1 MMCNAKFVA
10 TFAGLLASASAGPSV
25 RLDNGLTV
33 QGRIAPDASN
43 VAEFLGIP
51 YAAPPLDDLRWE
63 PPQPYV
69 VPQSSNAFANATVLN
84 ATALPPSCWQY
95 ISIHPAIQRVDV
107 PEFMI
112 GAAGMDEDCLTAS
125 VWAPA
130 GAVPAVSGSE
140 TAANGTDAG
149 LPVIIWFYGG
159 GFETGGTDVP
169 YQMPQKWIQRSQ
181 EHIFVTFNYRMK
193 LFGFPNSAALTEQNL
208 GLLDQRFAIEWVR
221 DNIAKFGGDAS
232 RMTLWGHS
240 AGSIAVDY
248 YSFAYPQD
256 PIVRGLVMDSG
267 TAHLDQLMSHDDIQ
281 SNFTFVAQQL
291 GCGNQTTAEA
301 ELACM
306 RKIPA
311 EKLENFVAT
320 YKDSGVTP
328 SIGFSPVIDNK
339 IVFANYTEKAAL
351 GEFSDLPAIIGFNH
365 DEGLF
370 LAPYNVSGPD
380 PAVADQLSYQYFWCP
395 ATKTTN
401 ERLAAGRTTYRF
413 FYAAVFNNTSPRP
426 WMGAYHGSE
435 LPMIFGTHAD
445 FRGNSTPFEYELSHV
460 MEDALTTFIK
470 DSTAGLDAI
479 GWPVYT
485 AEDRESDTMDDR
497 SQRLEGAVPDAD
509 TDIASSDAIT
519 TPYAEANSA
528 DGHAEQTEDTKSDDD
543 YTPVH
548 PDTSTSTHYCSRCRK
563 TRYRWWFERFPAKD
577 PRNLRGAVGDSNY
590 AKLFSTGEAQSGD
603 QDQTSSEIHGVA
615 NDFGLDD
622 TMLVDNQVLR

>member
-69 VPQSSNAFANATVLN
+69 VPQSFANATVLNATVLN

-130 GAVPAVSGSE
+130 GAVPTVSGSE
-140 TAANGTDAG
+140 TTANGTDAG

-221 DNIAKFGGDAS
+221 DNIAQFGGDPAK
-232 RMTLWGHS
+232 MTLWGHS

-485 AEDRESDTMDDR
+485 AEDREVRTYGENNATVGRRTLASIE
-497 SQRLEGAVPDAD
+497 QGCAD
-509 TDIASSDAIT
+509 
-519 TPYAEANSA
+519 
-528 DGHAEQTEDTKSDDD
+528 Q
-543 YTPVH
+543 
-548 PDTSTSTHYCSRCRK
+548 
-563 TRYRWWFERFPAKD
+563 
-577 PRNLRGAVGDSNY
+577 
-590 AKLFSTGEAQSGD
+590 
-603 QDQTSSEIHGVA
+603 
-615 NDFGLDD
+615 GL
-622 TMLVDNQVLR
+622 L

>member
-69 VPQSSNAFANATVLN
+69 VPQSSNTFANATVLN

-130 GAVPAVSGSE
+130 GAVPTVSGSE

-291 GCGNQTTAEA
+291 GCGNQTTPEA

-370 LAPYNVSGPD
+370 LAPYNVSGPNQT
-380 PAVADQLSYQYFWCP
+380 VADQLSYQYFWCP

-485 AEDRESDTMDDR
+485 AEDREVRTYGENNVTVGRRTLASIE
-497 SQRLEGAVPDAD
+497 QGCAD
-509 TDIASSDAIT
+509 
-519 TPYAEANSA
+519 
-528 DGHAEQTEDTKSDDD
+528 Q
-543 YTPVH
+543 
-548 PDTSTSTHYCSRCRK
+548 
-563 TRYRWWFERFPAKD
+563 
-577 PRNLRGAVGDSNY
+577 
-590 AKLFSTGEAQSGD
+590 
-603 QDQTSSEIHGVA
+603 
-615 NDFGLDD
+615 GL
-622 TMLVDNQVLR
+622 L

>member
-10 TFAGLLASASAGPSV
+10 TFASLLASASAGPSV
-25 RLDNGLTV
+25 QLESGLTV

-69 VPQSSNAFANATVLN
+69 APQSNSPFANGTVLN
-84 ATALPPSCWQY
+84 ATTLPPSCWQY

-112 GAAGMDEDCLTAS
+112 GDAGMDEDCLTAS

-130 GAVPAVSGSE
+130 GAVPATGE
-140 TAANGTDAG
+140 QQAFGEG

-169 YQMPQKWIQRSQ
+169 YQMPQNWIQRSQ
-181 EHIFVTFNYRMK
+181 SHIFVTFNYRMK
-193 LFGFPNSAALTEQNL
+193 LFGFPNSAALREQNL
-208 GLLDQRFAIEWVR
+208 GLMDQRFAVEWIR
-221 DNIAKFGGDAS
+221 DNIAQFGGDPE
-232 RMTLWGHS
+232 RMTIWGHS

-248 YSFAYPQD
+248 YSFAYAED
-256 PIVRGLVMDSG
+256 PIVRGLIMDSG
-267 TAHLDQLMSHDDIQ
+267 TAHLDQLMNHDETH

-291 GCGNQTTAEA
+291 GCGNSTTAEA

-320 YKDSGVTP
+320 YKDSEVTP
-328 SIGFSPVIDNK
+328 TIGFSPQVDNK

-351 GEFSDLPAIIGFNH
+351 GELSDLPAIIGFNAA
-365 DEGLF
+365 EGLF
-370 LAPYNVSGPD
+370 LAPYDAENGPD
-380 PAVADQLSYQYFWCP
+380 PAVADALSYQFFWCP

-401 ERLAAGRTTYRF
+401 ERLAAERTTYR
-413 FYAAVFNNTSPRP
+413 YYYSAVFNNTSPRS

-445 FRGNSTPFEYELSHV
+445 FRGNSTTFEYALSHV
-460 MEDALTTFIK
+460 MMDAYAAFVK

-485 AEDRESDTMDDR
+485 AEERLVRSYGQNNNVTVGKRTLSDI
-497 SQRLEGAVPDAD
+497 E
-509 TDIASSDAIT
+509 
-519 TPYAEANSA
+519 
-528 DGHAEQTEDTKSDDD
+528 TECAT
-543 YTPVH
+543 
-548 PDTSTSTHYCSRCRK
+548 
-563 TRYRWWFERFPAKD
+563 
-577 PRNLRGAVGDSNY
+577 L
-590 AKLFSTGEAQSGD
+590 
-603 QDQTSSEIHGVA
+603 
-615 NDFGLDD
+615 GL
-622 TMLVDNQVLR
+622 L

>member
-1 MMCNAKFVA
+1 MPPEIRVPQTWPLDASYIVPVLPGKATLLLLVLTSRLPVLDDMMCNAKLVA

-25 RLDNGLTV
+25 NLDNGLTI
-33 QGRIAPDASN
+33 QGRIAPDAPN

-63 PPQPYV
+63 PPQPYIAPKSFVNTTV
-69 VPQSSNAFANATVLN
+69 VN

-125 VWAPA
+125 VWVPSF
-130 GAVPAVSGSE
+130 AVPGSS
-140 TAANGTDAG
+140 NGQQADDL

-181 EHIFVTFNYRMK
+181 LHIFVTFNYRMK
-193 LFGFPNSAALTEQNL
+193 LFGFPNSAALEDQNL
-208 GLLDQRFAIEWVR
+208 GLMDQRFAVEWIR
-221 DNIAKFGGDAS
+221 DNIAKFGGDPA

-248 YSFAYPQD
+248 YSFAYPKD

-267 TAHLDQLMSHDDIQ
+267 TAHLDQLMSHDESH

-291 GCGNQTTAEA
+291 GCGNQTDAKA

-311 EKLENFVAT
+311 EKLETFVAT

-328 SIGFSPVIDNK
+328 SIGFSPLIDNK
-339 IVFANYTEKAAL
+339 IVFSNYTEKAAL

-370 LAPYNVSGPD
+370 LAPYNVNGPEKS
-380 PAVADQLSYQYFWCP
+380 VADSLSYQYFWCP

-413 FYAAVFNNTSPRP
+413 FYTAVFNNTSPRP

-460 MEDALTTFIK
+460 MEDALVSFIK
-470 DSTAGLDAI
+470 DSTDGLDAI
-479 GWPVYT
+479 NWPRYT
-485 AEDRESDTMDDR
+485 AEGHMVRTYGENNATVG
-497 SQRLEGAVPDAD
+497 QRTLSSIEQGCAD
-509 TDIASSDAIT
+509 
-519 TPYAEANSA
+519 
-528 DGHAEQTEDTKSDDD
+528 Q
-543 YTPVH
+543 
-548 PDTSTSTHYCSRCRK
+548 
-563 TRYRWWFERFPAKD
+563 
-577 PRNLRGAVGDSNY
+577 
-590 AKLFSTGEAQSGD
+590 
-603 QDQTSSEIHGVA
+603 
-615 NDFGLDD
+615 GL
-622 TMLVDNQVLR
+622 L